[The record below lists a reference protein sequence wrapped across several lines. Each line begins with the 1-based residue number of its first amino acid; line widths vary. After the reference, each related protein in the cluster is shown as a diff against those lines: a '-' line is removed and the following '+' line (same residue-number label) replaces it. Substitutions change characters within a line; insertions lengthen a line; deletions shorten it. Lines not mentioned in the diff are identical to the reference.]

1 MTDNLVFP
9 PLSSSASR
17 ERGTRMSVFMFLNHP
32 TAKII
37 GFIVK
42 TTILS
47 VVPASDI
54 PMVGKCGKNDIA
66 CRFCP
71 IFPKKEA
78 KMTMCDGK

>member
-9 PLSSSASR
+9 FVIVRKQGKGGA
-17 ERGTRMSVFMFLNHP
+17 RMPVFMFLNHP

-47 VVPASDI
+47 VVPA
-54 PMVGKCGKNDIA
+54 
-66 CRFCP
+66 
-71 IFPKKEA
+71 
-78 KMTMCDGK
+78 